1 MIYEKYPELKYK
13 YRNREFWCRGYYVDT
28 TGKNAKKIEEY
39 KKHQLDEDKAGE
51 QMTIISWKYISTE
64 KNLLRAY
71 DNVILKVA
79 SGSGSTEL
87 TFELADKK
95 VTYSGEYKGT
105 VTFKV
110 SVE

>member
-1 MIYEKYPELKYK
+1 MEIYI
-13 YRNREFWCRGYYVDT
+13 NR
-28 TGKNAKKIEEY
+28 
-39 KKHQLDEDKAGE
+39 
-51 QMTIISWKYISTE
+51 

>member
-1 MIYEKYPELKYK
+1 MEIYI
-13 YRNREFWCRGYYVDT
+13 NR
-28 TGKNAKKIEEY
+28 
-39 KKHQLDEDKAGE
+39 
-51 QMTIISWKYISTE
+51 

-71 DNVILKVA
+71 DNVVLEVA

-95 VTYSGEYKGT
+95 VTYSGEYKDT

-110 SVE
+110 SVDTKTTT